1 MKMPKR
7 LVIIGAIAA
16 VVCSL
21 TSFNGASAQTILT
34 EEQLQRISANCLSI
48 KNTLNQLHVSDA
60 LLRVNRGQIYE
71 AMGAKLMNNFNS
83 RLTSNGK
90 DTKGL
95 LVVTSGYQTALDTFR
110 SDYRE
115 YESKLSVA
123 IKIDCNKQ
131 PAEFHAAIQEAR
143 AKRTTL
149 HADVLRLHRYIDD
162 YRSGVSDFLI
172 NFERTSG
179 GKS

>member
-1 MKMPKR
+1 MNMPKR

-16 VVCSL
+16 VVGSL
-21 TSFNGASAQTILT
+21 ASFNNASAQTILT

-48 KNTLNQLHVSDA
+48 KNTLNQLHATDA
-60 LLRVNRGQIYE
+60 LLRVNRGQIYD
-71 AMGAKLMNNFNS
+71 AMGTKLMNNFNS

-90 DTKGL
+90 DAKGL
-95 LVVTSGYQTALDTFR
+95 QAVTSGYQTALDTFR

-115 YESKLSVA
+115 YESKLSIA
-123 IKIDCNKQ
+123 IKVDCDKQ
-131 PAEFHAAIQEAR
+131 PSEFHAAIEDAR
-143 AKRTTL
+143 TKRTKL
-149 HADVLRLHRYIDD
+149 HTDVLRLHQYIDD

-179 GKS
+179 SKS

>member
-1 MKMPKR
+1 MNIPSR

-21 TSFNGASAQTILT
+21 ASFNGVSAQTILT
-34 EEQLQRISANCLSI
+34 EDQLQRISVNCLSI
-48 KNTLNQLHVSDA
+48 KNTLNQLRVSDA
-60 LLRVNRGQIYE
+60 LLRVNRGQIYD
-71 AMGAKLMNNFNS
+71 AMGTKLMNNFNS
-83 RLTSNGK
+83 RLSSNGK
-90 DTKGL
+90 DIKGL
-95 LVVTSGYQTALDTFR
+95 QAVTSGYQTALETFR
-110 SDYRE
+110 TDYRE

-123 IKIDCNKQ
+123 IKIDCDKQ
-131 PAEFHAAIQEAR
+131 PAEFHAAIEAARTKR
-143 AKRTTL
+143 ATL
-149 HADVLRLHRYIDD
+149 HTDVLRLHQYIDD